1 MRYFRSLT
9 VAAAAVIAGLLSVPA
24 FAIGTAANTTVTN
37 SVSLTYQVN
46 GFAQTPRTATVAF
59 VVDRAIAT
67 LVSAQGATATRVTP
81 GQDSTGASAYP
92 ALNFDVR
99 NTGNDTQDLW
109 LGVIE
114 RGAVNVTGLA
124 GQGTGNAFVATAP
137 IVAVD
142 TNGNGTYEAGTDT
155 VLTATG
161 GHYVLSNVARD
172 TTRRVL
178 IVVNVPVA
186 AADQD
191 RDAYTLVAGVALAG
205 GGALV
210 SGDSNGRNAPGF
222 SGAVTVADDIA
233 TAQNV
238 FADVSTT
245 NVEDVSYNFA
255 ANTAGVQDVVYNGQH
270 SDTNAFVVAGARLF
284 VGKVVQVLWDPI
296 NGNRYSANNSDA
308 LSGNNPKAIPG
319 AVLMYAVGVSNDPG
333 SPSTT
338 GLNISDDLQSTGE
351 IAVGNSNAVA
361 GINVPQNVSVTLNA
375 VPVSLDVPDSPNL
388 NVISYHTCAAPA
400 ATATTTFAGGNP
412 EVVVS
417 LGACAANER
426 GVVVYFVTLQ

>member
-9 VAAAAVIAGLLSVPA
+9 ATAAVALVGLMSAPA
-24 FAIGTAANTTVTN
+24 FAIGTAASTTVTN
-37 SVSLTYQVN
+37 SVSLSYQVS
-46 GFAQTPRTATVAF
+46 GFAQTPKTASVVF

-67 LVSAQGATATRVTP
+67 LVTAQGATATKVTP
-81 GQDSTGASAYP
+81 GQTSTGASAYP
-92 ALNFDVR
+92 ALNYDVR
-99 NTGNDTQDLW
+99 NTGNDNQDLW
-109 LGVIE
+109 LAIIE

-124 GQGTGNAFVATAP
+124 GQGTGNAFVAAAP

-191 RDAYTLVAGVALAG
+191 RDAFTLVAGVATAG
-205 GGALV
+205 GGAFI

-222 SGAVTVADDIA
+222 AGAVSVADDIA
-233 TAQNV
+233 TVQNV
-238 FADVSTT
+238 FADVSTSS
-245 NVEDVSYNFA
+245 VEDLAYNFA
-255 ANTAGVQDVVYNGQH
+255 ANTQGVQDVIYNGQH
-270 SDTNAFVVAGARLF
+270 SDTNAFVVAGAKLF
-284 VGKVVQVLWDPI
+284 VGKAVQVLWDPI
-296 NGNRYSANNSDA
+296 NGNRYSANNSDT

-333 SPSTT
+333 SPSAT
-338 GLNISDDLQSTGE
+338 GINISDDLQSTGE
-351 IAVGNSNAVA
+351 IAVGNSNAVV
-361 GINVPQNVSVTLNA
+361 GINVPQNVLVTLNA
-375 VPVSLDVPDSPNL
+375 VAVSLDVPDSPNM

-400 ATATTTFAGGNP
+400 AIATTAFAAGNP
-412 EVVVS
+412 EVAVS
-417 LGACAANER
+417 LGVCAATEK
-426 GVVVYFVTLQ
+426 GVIVYFVTLK